1 MPHLAPRVRVLC
13 VDVDV
18 EPDVARP
25 TEPSAQPSFDDWVA
39 ARGPSLLRFAYVVTG
54 SQHAAEDAVQDA
66 LARACE
72 RWSRV
77 GRTRDPDS
85 YVRRMVVNAHIS
97 RWRRTRRESPVEV
110 VRAGDLQPD
119 HADALGTGAAV
130 WAVCRELPPRQRAAV
145 VLRFYE
151 DLDYAEIATLLGCSE
166 ATARSHVHRALG
178 ALRSRLTE
186 EDQ

>member
-1 MPHLAPRVRVLC
+1 

-18 EPDVARP
+18 EPDVAPVTAASTR
-25 TEPSAQPSFDDWVA
+25 PSFDDWVA

-77 GRTRDPDS
+77 GRTSDPDS

-97 RWRRTRRESPVEV
+97 RWRRTRRESPVEL
-110 VRAGDLQPD
+110 VRAGSDHPDPADGVATGDL
-119 HADALGTGAAV
+119 V
-130 WAVCRELPPRQRAAV
+130 WAVCAELPPRQRAAV

-151 DLDYAEIATLLGCSE
+151 DLDYPEIAVLLGCSE
-166 ATARSHVHRALG
+166 VTVRSHVHRALT
-178 ALRSRLTE
+178 ALRARMTE
-186 EDQ
+186 EDR

>member
-1 MPHLAPRVRVLC
+1 

-18 EPDVARP
+18 EPAAAPDAGPSARP
-25 TEPSAQPSFDDWVA
+25 PFDDWVA

-54 SQHAAEDAVQDA
+54 SQHAAEDAVQEA

-77 GRTRDPDS
+77 ARTRDPDT

-97 RWRRTRRESPVEV
+97 RWRRTRRESPVPELLS
-110 VRAGDLQPD
+110 ADHQPD
-119 HADALGTGAAV
+119 HADRYGSGDAV

-151 DLDYAEIATLLGCSE
+151 DLDYPEIASLLGCSE
-166 ATARSHVHRALG
+166 VTVRSHVHRALA
-178 ALRSRLTE
+178 ALRTRLTE
-186 EDQ
+186 EDR

>member
-1 MPHLAPRVRVLC
+1 

-18 EPDVARP
+18 EPEVAP
-25 TEPSAQPSFDDWVA
+25 VAASTAHPSFDDWVA

-77 GRTRDPDS
+77 GRAVDPDS

-97 RWRRTRRESPVEV
+97 RWRRTRRESPVESF
-110 VRAGDLQPD
+110 RDGDAHPD
-119 HADALGTGAAV
+119 LADRVSTGDAV
-130 WAVCRELPPRQRAAV
+130 WTLCRELPPRQRAAV

-151 DLDYAEIATLLGCSE
+151 DLSFAEIATLLGCSE
-166 ATARSHVHRALG
+166 PTARSHVHRALG
-178 ALRSRLTE
+178 ALRTRLAE
-186 EDQ
+186 EDR